1 MRYCREKG
9 TATVRSS
16 RTAHPEHQ
24 FWWSAC
30 RLGLS
35 YHTCVP
41 SVVYCSNLTKL
52 EYYLSFIDNVC
63 FAKLDFT
70 LQPLLVDFIFDMYN
84 STNGP
89 FQQMPVAVVS
99 PWSCYRIVG
108 YWTEKGTVTFNSS
121 RTATVRSSK
130 TKILV
135 KCLQVVASTWCTY
148 IYIRM
153 YSQLLRA
160 LRNLNVDPLSFI
172 PP

>member
-1 MRYCREKG
+1 MLAGWDFY
-9 TATVRSS
+9 
-16 RTAHPEHQ
+16 
-24 FWWSAC
+24 
-30 RLGLS
+30 LLYIS
-35 YHTCVP
+35 YHTCVL
-41 SVVYCSNLTKL
+41 SVLYCSNLTKL
-52 EYYLSFIDNVC
+52 EYYLTFIDNVC

-70 LQPLLVDFIFDMYN
+70 LQPLQVDFIFDMYN
-84 STNGP
+84 STNDP
-89 FQQMPVAVVS
+89 FQQMPVAVS

-121 RTATVRSSK
+121 RTATVMSSR

-148 IYIRM
+148 INIHM

-160 LRNLNVDPLSFI
+160 LRNLHVDPLSFI